1 MIDKGLLLTL
11 AVIAVSLVVAMR
23 IWPPRT
29 VDRST
34 MADLATS
41 VGVLGVVVG
50 RLFFMALED
59 PGGLTRIG
67 DILIVRSGMEFWA
80 GALAALAYLVWTARR
95 RELPLW
101 PLLADM
107 APYALIAYALFEASC
122 LVRGGCPG
130 PASSFGLYPEG
141 FANRVFPV
149 GLAVALAIAAWVPVV
164 RHLGRAHPRPAVA
177 ATVAVVAGVRA
188 VASIWLPRV
197 GEALTRQHRTSIVV
211 AVLALAATVVLAVRS
226 RPTPVETPT
235 PG

>member
-11 AVIAVSLVVAMR
+11 AAIAGTLVAAVR

-34 MADLATS
+34 MLDLATS

-80 GALAALAYLVWTARR
+80 GALVGLIYLVWTAHR

-107 APYALIAYALFEASC
+107 APYGLIAYAIFESSC

-130 PASSFGLYPEG
+130 PVAGVGLYPEG

-149 GLAVALAIAAWVPVV
+149 GLAVALVILAAVPVV
-164 RHLGRAHPRPAVA
+164 RRLGRDHPQPTVVA
-177 ATVAVVAGVRA
+177 TLALVAGVRA

-197 GEALTRQHRTSIVV
+197 GEALTRQHRTSILVAAV
-211 AVLALAATVVLAVRS
+211 AVVTAIVLAVRS
-226 RPTPVETPT
+226 RSPLETAAQD
-235 PG
+235 